1 MKCHLSSFLN
11 VPPHCQREFVFKRIW
26 NLIGRAEPFETPSN
40 MICHFHI
47 CQFPSSRSSCCELNA
62 TSPFAS
68 SASRVKIKLVGYTKH
83 YMARTFYTGVPNN
96 NPPPSFCPQ
105 KVPLPFFRRSH
116 SVQRIGKVWVW
127 NKNGMGGY
135 FRGHPCI
142 KEKTRV
148 TQI

>member
-68 SASRVKIKLVGYTKH
+68 SASRIKIKLVGYIKH
-83 YMARTFYTGVPNN
+83 IRIASITDPGLKGLGLPADEGHDAVVPDVLDVVNGGAGASVLLL
-96 NPPPSFCPQ
+96 PPPQTSQSPFPFGQAVPACPD
-105 KVPLPFFRRSH
+105 PGP
-116 SVQRIGKVWVW
+116 
-127 NKNGMGGY
+127 
-135 FRGHPCI
+135 
-142 KEKTRV
+142 
-148 TQI
+148 